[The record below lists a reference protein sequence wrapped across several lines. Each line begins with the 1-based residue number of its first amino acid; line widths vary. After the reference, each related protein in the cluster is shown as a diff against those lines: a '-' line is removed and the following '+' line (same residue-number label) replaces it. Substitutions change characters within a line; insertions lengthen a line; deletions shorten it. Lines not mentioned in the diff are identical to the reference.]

1 MVGNQSTFTVP
12 KTRLRQRLC
21 QWFRNEPGN
30 GLSNLE
36 HAYLDL
42 ALSNLFGY
50 HILQVGNLNNVSLIS
65 NSRISHKLI
74 LDFFRDNDVH
84 SQTNLIA
91 YSEHFPIESETM
103 DVVVMPHTL
112 EFESSPHQ
120 VLREANRVLIGEGH
134 VVITGFNPWSLWGLW
149 RLLLA
154 WRDEPPWSGK
164 FIPLNRIKDWLSLLD
179 FEVIES
185 QHFYFRPPFKNARL
199 MNGLLFMEKMGKYL
213 LPFLGGVYIIVARK
227 RVETVTPIKLRWK
240 KRRRLISSGLIKPS
254 TNANQSKRL
263 NKDQ

>member
-1 MVGNQSTFTVP
+1 MVGNQSTFSVP
-12 KTRLRQRLC
+12 KVRLRQRLS
-21 QWFRNEPGN
+21 QWFRQEPGN

-36 HAYLDL
+36 HAHLDH

-65 NSRISHKLI
+65 NSRISHKII
-74 LDFFRDNDVH
+74 LDFFRDKDPR
-84 SQTNLIA
+84 SQTNLVA
-91 YSEHFPIESETM
+91 DSEYFPIESETM

-134 VVITGFNPWSLWGLW
+134 VIITGFNPWSLWGFW

-154 WRDEPPWSGK
+154 WKDEPPWSGK
-164 FIPLNRIKDWLSLLD
+164 FIALNRIKDWLSLLD

-199 MNGLLFMEKMGKYL
+199 MNSLLFMEKMGKYL

-227 RVETVTPIKLRWK
+227 RVDAVTPIKLRWK
-240 KRRRLISSGLIKPS
+240 KRRRLISAGLAKPS
-254 TNANQSKRL
+254 TRLHSSKRL
-263 NKDQ
+263 NKE

>member
-1 MVGNQSTFTVP
+1 MVGNQSSFLIT
-12 KTRLRQRLC
+12 KTRLRQRLS
-21 QWFRNEPGN
+21 QWFRQEPGN

-36 HAYLDL
+36 RAYIDQ

-50 HILQVGNLNNVSLIS
+50 HILQVGNLNNISLIS
-65 NSRISHKLI
+65 NSRITNKVI
-74 LDFFRDNDVH
+74 LDFFRDKDAH
-84 SQTNLIA
+84 SQTNLVA
-91 YSEHFPIESETM
+91 DSEYFPIESETM

-134 VVITGFNPWSLWGLW
+134 LIITGFNPWSLWGLW

-164 FIPLNRIKDWLSLLD
+164 FIALNRIKDWLSLLD
-179 FEVIES
+179 FEVVES

-199 MNGLLFMEKMGKYL
+199 MNSLLFFEKMGKYL
-213 LPFLGGVYIIVARK
+213 FPFFGGVYIIVARK
-227 RVETVTPIKLRWK
+227 RVIPLTPIKLRWH
-240 KRRRLISSGLIKPS
+240 KRRRLIASGLAKPS
-254 TNANQSKRL
+254 TRLNPSKRL
-263 NKDQ
+263 NKGQ